1 MWMWLFERSGVSHL
15 DRMDLLRPL
24 PWGLVPGDRPRRE
37 SDCALTQD
45 FSASG
50 IRLGWGA
57 TTMGIRPRPGRLPF
71 LMQLQRTP
79 TDPNKRGAALMLS
92 FLVLIVILMICYQI
106 TRTTGIDR
114 IEAQRTQT
122 LTGMDY
128 AISSAFL
135 QVAEDLLADVEA
147 EGGEEAA
154 GGAAVD
160 PMAGGMGADG
170 GGDESAA
177 SSGGTG
183 ASDSQMDAWAMP
195 QVTMIGEQEVR
206 ITVVDE
212 DRKFNVLNMLVEDE
226 EEANEN
232 REIVARILDNC
243 REGTLADINRG
254 DADLM
259 SRVMYEHFTRRA
271 DSLLPQPTLLSD
283 GDDPEPDQPAMPL
296 SLREMVVLEP
306 FQEQHF
312 MDFFDADGERVHSIE
327 QFLTIWTSPA
337 TFTAPDAVGG
347 YEVNI
352 NTAPLAVLVALF
364 DSRAVDPRLW
374 DEILAYRNEPEEL
387 DQDEEEIEPSYDE
400 FGNEVVQKKF
410 FDTVDELTEVRTW
423 DALEA
428 EDQQPIQERLITSSR
443 VFSIYAVAR
452 QSTAARENQIL
463 EFTDRNSREQ
473 YERSSTHLLRVVRQ
487 VVWRQEA
494 DDGAVIV
501 PLLPWEVLGSA
512 PLDLLDFPDDL

>member
-1 MWMWLFERSGVSHL
+1 M
-15 DRMDLLRPL
+15 
-24 PWGLVPGDRPRRE
+24 
-37 SDCALTQD
+37 
-45 FSASG
+45 
-50 IRLGWGA
+50 
-57 TTMGIRPRPGRLPF
+57 
-71 LMQLQRTP
+71 
-79 TDPNKRGAALMLS
+79 
-92 FLVLIVILMICYQI
+92 
-106 TRTTGIDR
+106 
-114 IEAQRTQT
+114 
-122 LTGMDY
+122 
-128 AISSAFL
+128 
-135 QVAEDLLADVEA
+135 
-147 EGGEEAA
+147 
-154 GGAAVD
+154 
-160 PMAGGMGADG
+160 
-170 GGDESAA
+170 
-177 SSGGTG
+177 
-183 ASDSQMDAWAMP
+183 
-195 QVTMIGEQEVR
+195 
-206 ITVVDE
+206 
-212 DRKFNVLNMLVEDE
+212 
-226 EEANEN
+226 
-232 REIVARILDNC
+232 
-243 REGTLADINRG
+243 
-254 DADLM
+254 
-259 SRVMYEHFTRRA
+259 
-271 DSLLPQPTLLSD
+271 
-283 GDDPEPDQPAMPL
+283 
-296 SLREMVVLEP
+296 
-306 FQEQHF
+306 
-312 MDFFDADGERVHSIE
+312 HSIE

-501 PLLPWEVLGSA
+501 PLLPWEVLGGA

>member
-1 MWMWLFERSGVSHL
+1 
-15 DRMDLLRPL
+15 MDLLRPL
-24 PWGLVPGDRPRRE
+24 PGGYGPMRLSAAGFLLRA
-37 SDCALTQD
+37 DCALTKD
-45 FSASG
+45 FPSSG
-50 IRLGWGA
+50 MRLGQA
-57 TTMGIRPRPGRLPF
+57 VTTMGIRPRPGRLPF
-71 LMQLQRTP
+71 LMQLQRP
-79 TDPNKRGAALMLS
+79 STDPNKRGAALMLS

-114 IEAQRTQT
+114 IEAERTQT

-160 PMAGGMGADG
+160 PMAAAGGGMGGAA

-364 DSRAVDPRLW
+364 DSRAVDTRLW

-400 FGNEVVQKKF
+400 FGNEVVQKKY
-410 FDTVDELTEVRTW
+410 FDTIDELTEVRTW

-452 QSTAARENQIL
+452 KSTAARENQIL

-501 PLLPWEVLGSA
+501 PLLPWEVLGGA